1 MNNCSKAIGEWSL
14 KVRGYRGTIT
24 RAETHSNTSGSQV
37 LKDLMSFMV
46 VGDNALKK
54 LLTVETQHKA
64 KAELVADDM
73 KLINENA
80 TIVYNTVKVCNKKNA
95 GLVSLFSV

>member
-1 MNNCSKAIGEWSL
+1 MFRFNL
-14 KVRGYRGTIT
+14 TISVVMAT
-24 RAETHSNTSGSQV
+24 SITFSGLVTSGDVRRRRFRS
-37 LKDLMSFMV
+37 LPRSSFSDV
-46 VGDNALKK
+46 TFGDNALKK

-64 KAELVADDM
+64 KAELLAADM

-95 GLVSLFSV
+95 GLVNLFSV

>member
-1 MNNCSKAIGEWSL
+1 MKNCSKAIGEWSL

-37 LKDLMSFMV
+37 LNDLVSFMN
-46 VGDNALKK
+46 VGDAALKH
-54 LLTVETQHKA
+54 LLTVETRHKA
-64 KAELVADDM
+64 KAELVEKDI

-80 TIVYNTVKVCNKKNA
+80 KIVYNSVKVCNKKNA
-95 GLVSLFSV
+95 GLVNLFSV

>member
-1 MNNCSKAIGEWSL
+1 M

-24 RAETHSNTSGSQV
+24 RVENHANTAGSQV
-37 LKDLMSFMV
+37 LKDLMSFMI
-46 VGDNALKK
+46 VGDTALNK

-64 KAELVADDM
+64 KAELLADDM

-80 TIVYNTVKVCNKKNA
+80 TIVYNTVKVCNTKNT
-95 GLVSLFSV
+95 GLVNLFSV